1 MLWPENSIFV
11 YRCLKWPTTIGI
23 YEVPTDG
30 ADAGAKAKGFQRSSC
45 ENLWVRGNLSLHFV
59 NPHVPRSDLH
69 KVHCPINLQVNP
81 DRSTAIAM
89 EKKTGSRKAAK
100 GFFLVQGIAVE
111 RPGLGDVAI
120 FRVT

>member
-1 MLWPENSIFV
+1 MF
-11 YRCLKWPTTIGI
+11 
-23 YEVPTDG
+23 
-30 ADAGAKAKGFQRSSC
+30 AAG
-45 ENLWVRGNLSLHFV
+45 
-59 NPHVPRSDLH
+59 DLH

-111 RPGLGDVAI
+111 RPELGEVPVVHVTSARTVAE
-120 FRVT
+120 